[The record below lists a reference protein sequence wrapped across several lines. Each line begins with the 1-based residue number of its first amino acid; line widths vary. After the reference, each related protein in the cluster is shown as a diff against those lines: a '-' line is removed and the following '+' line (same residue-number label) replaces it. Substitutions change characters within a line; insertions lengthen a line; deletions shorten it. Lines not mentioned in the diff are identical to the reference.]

1 MLGSSKPVPF
11 DPYRRRRSRWRPPRW
26 LVLLLIGTAIGAGG
40 VILVQERYLPPRLSA
55 SETVKLRADY
65 EGADA
70 ARLRLQGELAD
81 TAKQLQAA
89 LAEKKKL
96 TEGLAT
102 SVAASER
109 TRQDLAAVVAS
120 LPPDPRGGA
129 VEVRAAQFVAKGAQL
144 AYDVVLTRQRVGAQP
159 TTGVVQFTVVG
170 VSARGV
176 DTTLNPQLVTVSL
189 GAHEVVRGNLAL
201 PEGFR
206 PRETTIQVL
215 DRSGG
220 RALGMRVLPVK

>member
-1 MLGSSKPVPF
+1 
-11 DPYRRRRSRWRPPRW
+11 
-26 LVLLLIGTAIGAGG
+26 VLLLIGTAIGAGG

-55 SETVKLRADY
+55 SDTVKLRSDY

-81 TAKQLQAA
+81 TTKQLQAA

-96 TEGLAT
+96 ADGLAT
-102 SVAASER
+102 SVAAGER
-109 TRQDLAAVVAS
+109 TRQDLAAVVAA

-129 VEVRAAQFVAKGAQL
+129 VEVRAAQFTAHGSAL
-144 AYDVVLTRQRVGAQP
+144 AYDMVLTRQRVGAQP
-159 TTGVVQFTVVG
+159 TPGVVQFTVAG

-176 DTTLNPQLVTVSL
+176 DTTLNPQQVTVSL

>member
-55 SETVKLRADY
+55 TETVKLRADY

-81 TAKQLQAA
+81 TSKQLQAA

-109 TRQDLAAVVAS
+109 TRQDLAAVVAA

-129 VEVRAAQFVAKGAQL
+129 VEVRAAQFIAKGATL
-144 AYDVVLTRQRVGAQP
+144 AYDLVLTRQRVGAQP
-159 TTGVVQFTVVG
+159 ASGVVQFTVAG
-170 VSARGV
+170 VSARGL
-176 DTTLNPQLVTVSL
+176 DTTLNPQQVTVSL